1 MAELSGQNLSTSMC
15 DIEEDNDMSASLLN
29 HNVSFSSTMVTS
41 SMDMSMPKLSITLS
55 DAEKLKLKLQAE
67 NASVNT
73 TKAIGTSLLEEIS
86 LADDDEDEADESDR
100 IIAIE
105 DTFDASTANMPAS
118 AEGRDAQAEELVEPE
133 AAPSPIEYFQSR
145 IIELGRRCWTSS
157 ADAQHYTKGCYWSPD
172 GTCLLVPVHLD
183 GMHVMELPAD
193 LYATPTMQ
201 TTTRDLS
208 KLQSAVHVPEGGTVY
223 DCVWYPHM
231 NSQQPESC
239 FWLATRQHEP
249 IHMWDAFD
257 GTLRCSYSGYD
268 AVDEVMAAISLGFSA
283 DGQRIFAG
291 YKRCIKIFDTNRPGR
306 ICDDYPVKFAISC
319 IAQTS
324 ESPNTLT
331 CGNWHGYIQHF
342 DLRCSPKQGPLFTL
356 GGHKGGITQL
366 RYAEGAPG
374 ECYLFSGARKCSK
387 LLQWDMR
394 NYKAP
399 LAEFQRNVDTNQ
411 RIQFDFTTGHSWMLS
426 GDTTGVVNIWDLG
439 GDKEA
444 TSLPLHTDCCNGIAL
459 NPTLPIMATGSGQY
473 HFIGSDVDDDITMN
487 GTVIVDEARTPP
499 EEDKLRPNKEVLYE
513 NAVVMWW
520 IGPSTPN

>member
-1 MAELSGQNLSTSMC
+1 M
-15 DIEEDNDMSASLLN
+15 EEDHDVSASLLN
-29 HNVSFSSTMVTS
+29 NNVSFNSTMVTS
-41 SMDMSMPKLSITLS
+41 SVEMSMPKLSITLTE
-55 DAEKLKLKLQAE
+55 AEKLKLKLQA
-67 NASVNT
+67 SVNT
-73 TKAIGTSLLEEIS
+73 TKAMGSSLLEETS
-86 LADDDEDEADESDR
+86 AEVDEDEDEEDESDR

-105 DTFDASTANMPAS
+105 DTLDLTTANIPATT
-118 AEGRDAQAEELVEPE
+118 DAPDEQADALVEAE
-133 AAPSPIEYFQSR
+133 AEPAPPIEYFQSR

-157 ADAQHYTKGCYWSPD
+157 ADKQQYTKGCYWSPD

-193 LYATPTMQ
+193 LYSTPTMQ
-201 TTTRDLS
+201 TTKRDLTN
-208 KLQSAVHVPEGGTVY
+208 LQSAVHVPEGGTVY

-249 IHMWDAFD
+249 IHMWDAFN
-257 GTLRCSYSGYD
+257 GTLRCSFSGYD
-268 AVDEVMAAISLGFSA
+268 AVDEVMAAISLAFSG

-366 RYAEGAPG
+366 RYSEGAPG
-374 ECYLFSGARKCSK
+374 EWYLFSGARKCSK

-394 NYKAP
+394 NYKTP

-411 RIQFDFTTGHSWMLS
+411 RIQFDFTPGHSWLLS
-426 GDTTGVVNIWDLG
+426 GDTRGALNIWDLG

-444 TSLPLHTDCCNGIAL
+444 TSLPLHTDCCNGVSL

-473 HFIGSDVDDDITMN
+473 HFIGSDAGDDITMD
-487 GTVIVDEARTPP
+487 GTTTIEETRRPP
-499 EEDKLRPNKEVLYE
+499 EEDKVRPDQEVLYE

-520 IGPSTPN
+520 VGPSAPN